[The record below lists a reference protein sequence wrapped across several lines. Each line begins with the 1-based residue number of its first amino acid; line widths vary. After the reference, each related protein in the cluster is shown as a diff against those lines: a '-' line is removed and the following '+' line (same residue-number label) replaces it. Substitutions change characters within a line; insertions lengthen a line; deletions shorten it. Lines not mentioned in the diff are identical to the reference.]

1 MSAQLRLFETALP
14 SKPYCTDELASGL
27 LIRSKN
33 HAVRKQYIQH
43 NEPNSMLWLAFDIDR
58 PTYPD
63 EADEMGLPVPNIW
76 IQNPDN
82 RHAHLLY
89 SLSVPIH
96 LNPDSSPKAQRFA
109 ASVDIAM
116 TLKLEADAGYAG
128 LICKNP
134 LHKHW
139 NTLTLNDQSYDLSYL
154 ADFVDLDFAKDKR
167 KNLPEIGLGRNVTLF
182 DRVRMF
188 SYKEVRKHR
197 ESNFKGF
204 YEAII
209 NKAMAYNDFSA
220 PLGISE
226 VTATAKSISK
236 WVWARDGRAEE
247 AFIKRQSFK
256 GKRSGEARLALSAD
270 KQEQAIELSKSGMRQ
285 VEIAQL
291 LGVNQSTVQ
300 RWIKAHQNEQ
310 I

>member
-27 LIRSKN
+27 LIRAKN

-89 SLSVPIH
+89 SLSVPVH

-139 NTLTLNDQSYDLSYL
+139 NTLTLNDHSYDLGYL
-154 ADFVDLDFAKDKR
+154 ADFVDLEFAKDKR

-247 AFIKRQSFK
+247 AFIKRQRWKQTKSVESRLIK
-256 GKRSGEARLALSAD
+256 TQDKR
-270 KQEQAIELSKSGMRQ
+270 EQAIELKAGGMTVR
-285 VEIAQL
+285 EIGEL
-291 LGVNQSTVQ
+291 LGVHYSTVS
-300 RWIKAHQNEQ
+300 RWVALHQTEQ

>member
-1 MSAQLRLFETALP
+1 
-14 SKPYCTDELASGL
+14 
-27 LIRSKN
+27 
-33 HAVRKQYIQH
+33 
-43 NEPNSMLWLAFDIDR
+43 MLWLAFDIDR

-63 EADEMGLPVPNIW
+63 EAYEMGLPVPNIW

-116 TLKLEADAGYAG
+116 TLKLDADAGYAG

-139 NTLTLNDQSYDLSYL
+139 NTHTLNDQSYDLSYL

-188 SYKEVRKHR
+188 SYKEVRSHR
-197 ESNFKGF
+197 TSDFRSF
-204 YEAII
+204 YDTIL
-209 NKAMAYNDFSA
+209 NKAVAYNDFRV

-226 VTATAKSISK
+226 IKSTAKSISK

-270 KQEQAIELSKSGMRQ
+270 KREQAIELSKGGMTVR
-285 VEIAQL
+285 EIGEL
-291 LGVNQSTVQ
+291 LGVHYSTVS
-300 RWIKAHQNEQ
+300 RWVALHQTEQ